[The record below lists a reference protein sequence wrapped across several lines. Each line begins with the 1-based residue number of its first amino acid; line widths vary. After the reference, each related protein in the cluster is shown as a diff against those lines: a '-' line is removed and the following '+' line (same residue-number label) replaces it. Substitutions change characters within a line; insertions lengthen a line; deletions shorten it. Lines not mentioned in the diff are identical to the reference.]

1 MVSMTRLIWSKMAKD
16 GMKAII
22 RYYRKEASAQV
33 ARNITTSIQ
42 REAQRL
48 LLMPQIGAV
57 EPLLATK
64 SREYCY
70 IISSHY
76 KIIYYLLSSPVS
88 SIAVKTPTNS
98 NNLYKT
104 NINEY
109 ELRICKS
116 CRRRAAYTGS
126 GLFL

>member
-33 ARNITTSIQ
+33 ARNITTSIR

-48 LLMPQIGAV
+48 LLMPQI
-57 EPLLATK
+57 EPVVATK
-64 SREYCY
+64 SREYRY

-98 NNLYKT
+98 NNL
-104 NINEY
+104 
-109 ELRICKS
+109 
-116 CRRRAAYTGS
+116 
-126 GLFL
+126 

>member
-1 MVSMTRLIWSKMAKD
+1 
-16 GMKAII
+16 MKAII

-48 LLMPQIGAV
+48 LLMPQIGV
-57 EPLLATK
+57 IEPLLATK
-64 SREYCY
+64 SREYRY

-76 KIIYYLLSSPVS
+76 KIIYCHRLYLRLPSRPRQTRT
-88 SIAVKTPTNS
+88 I
-98 NNLYKT
+98 YKT

>member
-22 RYYRKEASAQV
+22 RYYRKEASAQI

-64 SREYCY
+64 SREYRY

-98 NNLYKT
+98 KTYKT

>member
-64 SREYCY
+64 SREYRY

-76 KIIYYLLSSPVS
+76 KIIYYIQNTTIV
-88 SIAVKTPTNS
+88 IACIFDCRQDPDKLK
-98 NNLYKT
+98 NL
-104 NINEY
+104 
-109 ELRICKS
+109 
-116 CRRRAAYTGS
+116 
-126 GLFL
+126 

>member
-1 MVSMTRLIWSKMAKD
+1 MVSMTRLIWSKRAKD

-33 ARNITTSIQ
+33 ARNITTSIR

-48 LLMPQIGAV
+48 LLMPQIGV
-57 EPLLATK
+57 IEPLLATK
-64 SREYCY
+64 SREYRY

-98 NNLYKT
+98 NNL
-104 NINEY
+104 
-109 ELRICKS
+109 
-116 CRRRAAYTGS
+116 
-126 GLFL
+126 